1 MRTRNIPKN
10 TYLGATLHLQILKLT
25 WHHALYL
32 QASCLILDD
41 DDHNGNDY

>member
-1 MRTRNIPKN
+1 M
-10 TYLGATLHLQILKLT
+10 TLHLQILKLT

-41 DDHNGNDY
+41 DDHNGNDYWYYLVFILFDGLK